1 MLLTDRRLLPRTGLS
16 LPVFGLGGAQIGG
29 LYRASTPAES
39 DDLVACAWQC
49 GIRYFD
55 TAPYYGYGRSEH
67 RMGASLC
74 DRARGEYVLSTKVG
88 RLIRP
93 NAHAERTP
101 GADVNGWADALPFHQ
116 VYDYSYDAIMR
127 SIDDSYQ
134 RLSIA
139 RINILFIHDIGRV
152 THGDR
157 HDHHW
162 QQLTHGGG
170 FRALEEVRRAGIV
183 NAIGLGVNEWEVVHD
198 AMQEIDLDCTMLAG
212 RYTLLEQTSLSPFL
226 ENCQKAGNAI
236 IAAGVFNSGL
246 LVGNGKFNYAAA
258 PPPIIARVE
267 ALTAVCQEFGVAL
280 PAAALQFPLAHP
292 AVVSTVTG
300 ARTREQ
306 LEANIAWFNSPIPVP
321 FWQSLAARGLI
332 DAAAPTPVGS

>member
-1 MLLTDRRLLPRTGLS
+1 MLLTDRRPLPRTGLS

-29 LYRASTPAES
+29 LYRASTAACS
-39 DDLVACAWQC
+39 DDLIACAWEN

-67 RMGASLC
+67 RMGAALC
-74 DRARGEYVLSTKVG
+74 DRARENYVLSTKVG

-93 NAHAERTP
+93 NAGGARAP
-101 GADVNGWADALPFHQ
+101 GADANGWAEALPFHQ
-116 VYDYSYDAIMR
+116 VYDYSYDAVMR
-127 SIDDSYQ
+127 SVEDSYQ

-139 RINILFIHDIGRV
+139 RLDILYIHDIGRL

-162 QQLTHGGG
+162 QQLTQGGG
-170 FRALEEVRRAGIV
+170 FRALDELRRAGIV
-183 NAIGLGVNEWEVVHD
+183 TAIGLGVNEWEIVRD

-212 RYTLLEQTSLSPFL
+212 RYTLLEQTSLTPFL
-226 ENCQKAGNAI
+226 ESCLKAGNAI
-236 IAAGVFNSGL
+236 VAAGVFNSGL
-246 LVGNGKFNYAAA
+246 LVGNGKFNYADA
-258 PPPIIARVE
+258 PPAMIARVE
-267 ALTAVCQEFGVAL
+267 ALTEVCQEFGVAL

-300 ARTREQ
+300 ARTRSQ
-306 LEANIAWFNSPIPVP
+306 LETNIAWFNSAIPST
-321 FWQSLAARGLI
+321 FWHALAARGLI
-332 DAAAPTPVGS
+332 DAAAPTPAGA

>member
-1 MLLTDRRLLPRTGLS
+1 MLLTDRRPLPRTGLS
-16 LPVFGLGGAQIGG
+16 LPIFGLGGAQIGG
-29 LYRASTPAES
+29 LYRASTAACS
-39 DDLVACAWQC
+39 DDLIACAWEN

-74 DRARGEYVLSTKVG
+74 DRAREDYVLSTKVG

-93 NAHAERTP
+93 NAGGARAP
-101 GADVNGWADALPFHQ
+101 GADTNGWAEALPFHQ

-127 SIDDSYQ
+127 SVEDSYQ

-139 RINILFIHDIGRV
+139 RLDILYVHDIGRV
-152 THGDR
+152 THGEK

-162 QQLTHGGG
+162 QQLTQGGG
-170 FRALEEVRRAGIV
+170 FRALDALRRAGIV
-183 NAIGLGVNEWEVVHD
+183 NAIGLGVNEWEVVQD

-212 RYTLLEQTSLSPFL
+212 RYTLLEQSSLSPFL
-226 ENCQKAGNAI
+226 ENCRKAGNAI
-236 IAAGVFNSGL
+236 VAAGVFNSGL
-246 LVGNGKFNYAAA
+246 LVGNGKFNYADA
-258 PPPIIARVE
+258 PPAMIARVE

-292 AVVSTVTG
+292 GVVSVVTG
-300 ARTREQ
+300 ARTRGQ
-306 LEANIAWFNSPIPVP
+306 LETNIAWFNSAIPGA
-321 FWQSLAARGLI
+321 FWQALTARGLI
-332 DAAAPTPVGS
+332 DAAAPTPAGA